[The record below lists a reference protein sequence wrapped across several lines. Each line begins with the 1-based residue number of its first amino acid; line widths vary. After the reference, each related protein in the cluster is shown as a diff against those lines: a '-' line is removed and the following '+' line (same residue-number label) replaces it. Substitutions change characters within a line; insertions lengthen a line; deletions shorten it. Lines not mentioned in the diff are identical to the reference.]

1 MELDKT
7 QIFQQYHRFD
17 DGELVSMEQVYQPRG
32 VLSMRIVLYARNHGL
47 EGNIW
52 RQVAITVGDVREIVI
67 KTPGNFINR
76 ICCGVKLLRFGD
88 VWCVDVDGTYA
99 QDDPASLDEVR
110 RDGDCYVIG
119 GTVEAVELV

>member
-1 MELDKT
+1 MERT
-7 QIFQQYHRFD
+7 QQIFAQYHRFD
-17 DGELVSMEQVYQPRG
+17 DGTLVSFEQAYGPRG
-32 VLSMRIVLYARNHGL
+32 VQSVRIVLYARNHGL

-52 RQVAITVGDVREIVI
+52 RKVAITVGDVRELMI

-88 VWCVDVDGTYA
+88 VWCVDVNGTYA
-99 QDDPASLDEVR
+99 HDEPATLEEVR

-119 GTVEAVELV
+119 GTVEAIELD